1 MADKV
6 KITVESGADLSPELL
21 ARFNVISIPVYVII
35 GNNSYYDVSDIS
47 PNEMFDLVENKNLT
61 ATTSAPSEYDYYQ
74 TFLKIHEEGW
84 DIVHV
89 STTGAASVCY
99 QNALNAGKRVGNV
112 WVVDSRNATSGV
124 ALLALQAS
132 EWAAQGMPAE
142 KIYNELSKL
151 TPNVEFS
158 CILDSLSYV
167 LKGGR
172 LGSLAA
178 KGVEIL
184 QLKPCI
190 ELRNGKLGLGRKYR
204 GKLDRV
210 IMQYVRDRL
219 ENRVDIDLKRIFIAN
234 SLVNKTIITNI
245 VELVKSLQ
253 PFEEILVADIGCAIS
268 CHSGPNALGVIF
280 MRKS

>member
-35 GNNSYYDVSDIS
+35 GNKSYHDVSDIS
-47 PNEMFDLVENKNLT
+47 PNEMFNLVENSNLS

-74 TFLKIHEEGW
+74 TFSKIHEEGW

-142 KIYNELSKL
+142 KIYTDLSKL

-172 LGSLAA
+172 LGSLVA

-190 ELRNGKLGLGRKYR
+190 ELRNGKLSLGRKYR
-204 GKLDRV
+204 GKLDSV

-219 ENRVDIDLKRIFIAN
+219 ENRGDIDLKRIFVAN
-234 SLVNKTIITNI
+234 SLVNKTLITNI

-268 CHSGPNALGVIF
+268 CHAGPNAIGVIF
-280 MRKS
+280 LRKS

>member
-1 MADKV
+1 M
-6 KITVESGADLSPELL
+6 
-21 ARFNVISIPVYVII
+21 
-35 GNNSYYDVSDIS
+35 
-47 PNEMFDLVENKNLT
+47 
-61 ATTSAPSEYDYYQ
+61 
-74 TFLKIHEEGW
+74 
-84 DIVHV
+84 
-89 STTGAASVCY
+89 
-99 QNALNAGKRVGNV
+99 
-112 WVVDSRNATSGV
+112 
-124 ALLALQAS
+124 
-132 EWAAQGMPAE
+132 
-142 KIYNELSKL
+142 
-151 TPNVEFS
+151 
-158 CILDSLSYV
+158 DSLSYV